1 LLLLAAETLPAAVRR
16 WRELG
21 TRLLLE
27 LLGGMRAA
35 VDGGGGGSG
44 GAGNRVAAQ
53 RLFAQS
59 QGFLQVC
66 NVLNEEYSQVRGQF
80 SFQELRSRYFWETSE
95 VRLHG

>member
-1 LLLLAAETLPAAVRR
+1 MRR

-21 TRLLLE
+21 TPLLLE

-44 GAGNRVAAQ
+44 GAGNCVAAQ

-66 NVLNEEYSQVRGQF
+66 NVLNEEYTQVRGQF
-80 SFQELRSRYFWETSE
+80 NLLSVRSR
-95 VRLHG
+95 GC